1 MTNKPDE
8 HRLPRAQK
16 LLDLNDEA
24 KRQAPMTLEEL
35 IEWLS
40 TAAGKAAI
48 AYDRVVPPT
57 GT

>member
-16 LLDLNDEA
+16 LLDLYDEA
-24 KRQAPMTLEEL
+24 NGRPAITLEEL
-35 IEWLS
+35 IGWLS

-48 AYDRVVPPT
+48 ACDRVVPLT